1 MKKNFTILAIDTSCD
16 DTCAAVVC
24 DGRVLANIIA
34 SQVEFHKPYGGV
46 YPMLAKRKH
55 QEFIEPTINEALRR
69 AGLQWSEIDALAATV
84 GPGLAPALEVGIAK
98 IKELAK
104 QYKKPVIAVNHME
117 GHLLS
122 SFAENSKGK
131 GPFSKTSPKFPILGL
146 LVSGGHTQLVLM
158 KNFGKYQL
166 LGETLDDA
174 AGECFDKVAKMLG
187 LGYPGGPII
196 SELAKKGRPKYE
208 LPVAMKGSGDLNFS
222 FSGLKTACLYK
233 LQKLGVVM
241 DKPTFAASFAEVA
254 SATKAEKA
262 TAGKRFY
269 SDFSASFEK
278 VLVEALMIKLKK
290 AIELYKPKQI
300 VLGGGVINNLPLRQ
314 ASRKVAGK
322 YGLKVFQPY
331 HKNLFTDNAAM
342 VGVCAFYQAKRNDF
356 AKNIE
361 ALDRQPNLKF

>member
-55 QEFIEPTINEALRR
+55 QEFIEPTIAEALRR
-69 AGLQWSEIDALAATV
+69 AQVFWRRPGLRQIDALAITV

-104 QYKKPVIAVNHME
+104 QHKKPVIAVNHME

-122 SFAENSKGK
+122 SFARNSQGQ
-131 GPFSKTSPKFPILGL
+131 GVFSKTKPLFPILGL

-174 AGECFDKVAKMLG
+174 AGEAFDKVAKMLG

-196 SELAKKGRPKYE
+196 SELAKTGRSIYD
-208 LPVAMKGSGDLNFS
+208 LPVAMAGSGDLNFS

-233 LQKLGVVM
+233 LQKLP
-241 DKPTFAASFAEVA
+241 KPWD
-254 SATKAEKA
+254 
-262 TAGKRFY
+262 KRFY

-278 VLVEALMIKLKK
+278 VLVAALMIKLEK
-290 AIELYKPKQI
+290 AIEQYRPKQI
-300 VLGGGVINNLPLRQ
+300 VLGGGVINNKWLRES
-314 ASRKVAGK
+314 ARGVAKK
-322 YGLKVFQPY
+322 YGIRVFQPY

-342 VGVCAFYQAKRNDF
+342 VGVCAWYQAQRNDF
-356 AKNIE
+356 VKNIE
-361 ALDRQPNLKF
+361 ALDRQPNLNF

>member
-16 DTCAAVVC
+16 DTCAAITSN
-24 DGRVLANIIA
+24 DRVLSNAIA

-69 AGLQWSEIDALAATV
+69 VGLRWFEIDALAATV

-104 QYKKPVIAVNHME
+104 QYKKPVIVVNHME

-122 SFAENSKGK
+122 SFARNSQGQ
-131 GPFSKTSPKFPILGL
+131 GAFSKIKWRFPILGL

-196 SELAKKGRPKYE
+196 SELAKTGRPIYD
-208 LPVAMKGSGDLNFS
+208 LPVAMASSGDLNFS

-233 LQKLGVVM
+233 LQKLP
-241 DKPTFAASFAEVA
+241 KPWGRQFYCDFA
-254 SATKAEKA
+254 
-262 TAGKRFY
+262 
-269 SDFSASFEK
+269 ASFEK
-278 VLVEALMIKLKK
+278 VLVEALMIKLER
-290 AIELYKPKQI
+290 AIEQYQPRQI
-300 VLGGGVINNLPLRQ
+300 VLGGGVINNPSLRQ

-322 YGLKVFQPY
+322 FGLRVFQPY

-342 VGVCAFYQAKRNDF
+342 VGVCAWHQAKRNDF
-356 AKNIE
+356 AKSIE
-361 ALDRQPNLKF
+361 RLDRQPNFNFSCQNSKDNN